1 MCEDNSIQGSS
12 IVCKYE
18 IVLIVCDDGRDTDGN
33 RRAKSGYKCK
43 ISSSQYL
50 NASRSSAH
58 KLEKKTLALPA
69 RILGGKRRDNAYRYS
84 MDWP

>member
-1 MCEDNSIQGSS
+1 MYDM
-12 IVCKYE
+12 VFDK
-18 IVLIVCDDGRDTDGN
+18 IVCDDGIDADGN

-43 ISSSQYL
+43 ISSSYL